1 MNSNRTSSFPAGTTN
16 RPLTRFDYQVL
27 LAFAFMI
34 TAMAAAS
41 TWVYVQKSAGFGV
54 FLAACTLGE
63 VVTMGLYYRNAKRG
77 NQPKA
82 GT

>member
-16 RPLTRFDYQVL
+16 GSLTRFNRQVL

-34 TAMAAAS
+34 VVMAAAS
-41 TWVYVQKSAGFGV
+41 AWVYVQRSAGFGV
-54 FLAACTLGE
+54 FMAACTFGE
-63 VVTMGLYYRNAKRG
+63 VVTGCLYYRAVKRG